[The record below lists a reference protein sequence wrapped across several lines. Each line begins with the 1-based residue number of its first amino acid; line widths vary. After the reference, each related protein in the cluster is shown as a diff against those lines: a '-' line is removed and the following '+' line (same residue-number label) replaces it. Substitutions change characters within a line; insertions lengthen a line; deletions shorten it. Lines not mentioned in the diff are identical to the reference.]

1 MTKYELEEIK
11 EEYDL
16 MKAKEE
22 TKKYIDRLICIDD
35 VNKAKDYA
43 EKVYK
48 DVMDKHWGFFFGM
61 RDNIHDM
68 ADNLADMQQIDKLQ
82 YFNLLMYGVLL
93 NDEPKAVEGLHTML
107 QPMKDLLLE
116 HLMKEG
122 VA

>member
-11 EEYDL
+11 DEYDL
-16 MKAKEE
+16 IKAKEE
-22 TKKYIDRLICIDD
+22 AKKYIDRLICISE
-35 VNKAKDYA
+35 VNKVKDYA

-48 DVMDKHWGFFFGM
+48 DNMEKHWGFFYGM

-82 YFNLLMYGVLL
+82 YFNLLMYGILL
-93 NDEPKAVEGLHTML
+93 NNEPRATEGLHTMT
-107 QPMKDLLLE
+107 QPMNEALLK
-116 HLMKEG
+116 HLLKEG